1 MPADDAEHELTT
13 AQALDEW
20 RTAERAAAVARRGR
34 VAAEA
39 AVVAAQE
46 ASEAAT
52 LTAASA
58 TAAATAARTALESAS
73 LAETSALK
81 VAAAARL
88 VVQHSGCRPRRGQL
102 GCRDGRRRRG
112 GGPRGVPR
120 RGGAGQRGPQEPRRR
135 MRWFAAGT
143 W

>member
-52 LTAASA
+52 LTATSA

-73 LAETSALK
+73 LAEASALK

-88 VVQHSGCRPRRGQL
+88 VVQHSGSDLADANSDVAMADVAEAEAHEVYRAAAERAKEDHRSP
-102 GCRDGRRRRG
+102 G
-112 GGPRGVPR
+112 GG
-120 RGGAGQRGPQEPRRR
+120 
-135 MRWFAAGT
+135 
-143 W
+143 